1 MSLVALA
8 WCPKTK
14 GAKKLLPAATG
25 CHPAWWWGWVTS
37 HLGTPSQMLSIPM
50 KKIMVTLFPLEN
62 MKLQQALLAL
72 ATEIDKEQWQTR
84 QLDVSMDF

>member
-1 MSLVALA
+1 
-8 WCPKTK
+8 
-14 GAKKLLPAATG
+14 
-25 CHPAWWWGWVTS
+25 
-37 HLGTPSQMLSIPM
+37 M

-84 QLDVSMDF
+84 QLDVSMMDF